1 MRRRLAASAAVTALA
16 VGVVGCALPA
26 PAEPTEL
33 GENYPGTCMPGELSW
48 PTDWLDALYGEDT
61 DVIAGEIV
69 ALRLEYV
76 NKTWAWR
83 VRSAAQRTDW
93 FGEQVDD
100 PTFGYEAL
108 VTTRDH
114 QLISSRDV
122 TLTEAEQQA
131 GSSAWSAAK
140 ESGEKWPSPLVIEM
154 TRVMDNDRAMWR
166 VTTCDTATNEF
177 TTTLIP

>member
-1 MRRRLAASAAVTALA
+1 MRHRLAASAAVTALTLDVA
-16 VGVVGCALPA
+16 GCALPA

-33 GENYPGTCMPGELSW
+33 GEN
-48 PTDWLDALYGEDT
+48 
-61 DVIAGEIV
+61 
-69 ALRLEYV
+69 
-76 NKTWAWR
+76 
-83 VRSAAQRTDW
+83 
-93 FGEQVDD
+93 VDD

-122 TLTEAEQQA
+122 TLTEAEQQS
-131 GSSAWSAAK
+131 GSGAWSAAK
-140 ESGEKWPSPLVIEM
+140 ESGEKWPSPLVTEM
-154 TRVMDNDRAMWR
+154 TRVMENDRAMWR